1 MVALQRA
8 QKRMLSAII
17 SGSLAVALAVAG
29 TPANADVTTVSVD
42 SLRTGW
48 DGNEPNLSPAWV
60 TASDFGKQFA
70 TQLDGQIYA
79 QPIVAGG
86 MLIVANESNQVYG
99 LDPATGTQKWQ
110 RSLGAAW
117 PATTLGCGD
126 LAPNVGATST
136 PVYDP
141 ATSAVYVTT
150 KVNDGPDAAHPS
162 WYLHAL
168 DAQTGAEL
176 AGFPTKI
183 QGSPTNA
190 PTVAFNPETENQR
203 PGLLLLN
210 GVVYIAFGSTCDTP
224 PYTGFVVGV
233 NASTG
238 AQTTMWATESS
249 SSNGGGIWQSGGG
262 LASDGDGRILLATG
276 NGVAPAP
283 GPGEV
288 PPANLGESVVRL
300 AVNGDGS
307 LSPQS
312 FFSPYDNVTLN
323 QNDFDL
329 GSGAPMALPASF
341 GTSAHPH
348 LLVQVGKDGRIYLLD
363 IDHLGGAAQG
373 ANGTDAAVSV
383 AGPFEGVW
391 GHPAFWGGDGGY
403 VYVVGNGGPLRA
415 LAYSGGTT
423 PRLTSVG
430 TSTDSFGYTSG
441 SPVVT
446 SNGTTDGSALVWV
459 VYSSGPT
466 GANAELRAYDAVPT
480 NGVLNL
486 RYKFPIGD
494 AAKFS
499 VVATDAGHVY
509 VGTRDGV
516 VYAVG
521 RPTTALLQATPYSF
535 ADTAVGSTT
544 KATAQVTAN
553 SSFTLNSISTTAPF
567 GVTSPAAPVTLNKG
581 DTYAVPVSFTPT
593 TWGTAS
599 GTVTFTTDHG
609 TAVMSMT
616 GRGTQAGLG
625 ASPASLDFGS
635 VTTGSGRQLGVQI
648 VNTGTTPETINS
660 VTAPGAPF
668 TVDPSSQ
675 PATGTTLAPGAAATI
690 SVTFTPTAAGTFN
703 DTLTVAGSD
712 GTVSVPITG
721 TAIVGSP
728 HLSITPTTVDYGI
741 VAPGKSVTQNFTIS
755 NTGSAPLTITKAK
768 APTGV
773 FSTTTPLAEGQ
784 VLQPGDGL
792 TQSVTFTPTDVYPAQ
807 ASYEITGN
815 DGQSDQ
821 YVTLQ
826 GNQDPITAHYNAMG
840 GWQSSGL
847 GFVVSSQYATANG
860 GKAQDFT
867 NGTIYWSAATGA
879 WSVKGAIRDHYNAV
893 GGPGGFL
900 GYPTTDETTTP
911 DGVGRYNHFQHDGSI
926 YWTPNTGAWSIH
938 GAIQDKWAS
947 MGWEAG
953 VMGYPTTDETGTPDG
968 VGRFNH
974 FTGTGAS
981 SIYWSPNTGA
991 HSVIGA
997 IHAEWAATGWERG
1010 PMGYPVTDENV
1021 TPDGYGRYNHFSKAG
1036 SIYWTPSTG
1045 AHAVYGAI
1053 RGLWASMGWER
1064 SWLGYPTSGEF
1075 SVPGGRRTNFQNGYI
1090 FWNAVNGATNAYG
1103 Y

>member
-1 MVALQRA
+1 MAALQRA
-8 QKRMLSAII
+8 PKRMLSVII
-17 SGSLAVALAVAG
+17 SGLLVVALAIAG
-29 TPANADVTTVSVD
+29 PPATADVTTVSVD

-48 DGNEPNLSPAWV
+48 DDNESNLSPAWV
-60 TASDFGKQFA
+60 TASDFGQQFA
-70 TQLDGQIYA
+70 RQLDGQIYA

-86 MLIVANESNQVYG
+86 TLIVATEKNQVYG

-110 RSLGAAW
+110 RSLGAPW
-117 PATTLGCGD
+117 PAATLGCGD
-126 LAPNVGATST
+126 LTPNIGVTST

-141 ATSAVYVTT
+141 ATGAVYLTT
-150 KVNDGPDAAHPS
+150 KINDGPDAAHPN

-168 DAQTGAEL
+168 NAQTGADM
-176 AGFPTKI
+176 ADFPTKI

-190 PTVAFNPETENQR
+190 PTVVFNPETENQR

-224 PYTGFVVGV
+224 PYTGFVIGV

-262 LASDGDGRILLATG
+262 LTSDGDGRILFATG

-283 GPGEV
+283 GPGDT

-300 AVNGDGS
+300 AVNADGS

-323 QNDFDL
+323 QDDFDL
-329 GSGAPMALPASF
+329 GSGGPMALPASF
-341 GTSAHPH
+341 GTTAHPH
-348 LLVQVGKDGRIYLLD
+348 LVVQVGKDGRIYLLD
-363 IDHLGGAAQG
+363 ADHLGGSAQG
-373 ANGTDAAVSV
+373 TNGTDAAVSV
-383 AGPFEGVW
+383 AGPFEGAW

-415 LAYSGGTT
+415 LAYSGGAT

-430 TSTDSFGYTSG
+430 TSTDTFGYTSG

-446 SNGTTDGSALVWV
+446 SSGSTDGSALVWV

-466 GANAELRAYDAVPT
+466 GAGAELRAYDAVPT
-480 NGVLNL
+480 NGVLKL
-486 RYKFPIGD
+486 RYKFPIGN

-499 VVATDAGHVY
+499 VVATDSGHVY

-521 RPTTALLQATPYSF
+521 RPTTALLQSSPYTF
-535 ADTAVGSTT
+535 ADTAVDTT
-544 KATAQVTAN
+544 AHATVQVTAN
-553 SSFTLNSISTTAPF
+553 SSFTLTGIAATAPF
-567 GVTSPAAPVTLNKG
+567 AATSPTSPVTLTKG
-581 DTYAVPVSFTPT
+581 DVYTVPVSFTPT

-599 GTVTFTTDHG
+599 GTLTFTTDHG
-609 TAVMSMT
+609 TAAMSLT
-616 GRGTQAGLG
+616 GRGTQAGVG
-625 ASPASLDFGS
+625 ASPTSLNFGS
-635 VTTGSGRQLGVQI
+635 VTTGSARQLGVQI
-648 VNTGTTPETINS
+648 VNTGTAPETINS
-660 VTAPGAPF
+660 VTVPGAPF

-675 PATGTTLAPGAAATI
+675 PAAGTTLAPGAATTI

-703 DTLTVAGSD
+703 DTLTVAGSA

-721 TAIVGSP
+721 TAVVGSP
-728 HLSITPTTVDYGI
+728 HLSITPTTVDYGM
-741 VAPGKSVTQNFTIS
+741 VAVGQSVTQNFTIS

-768 APTGV
+768 APTGA
-773 FSTTTPLAEGQ
+773 FSTTAPLAEGQ
-784 VLQPGDGL
+784 VLQPDEQI
-792 TQSVTFTPTDVYPAQ
+792 TQSVTFTPTDAYPAR

-821 YVTLQ
+821 YVTLL
-826 GNQDPITAHYNAMG
+826 GNQDPISAHYNAMG
-840 GWQSSGL
+840 GWQNSGL
-847 GFVVSSQYATANG
+847 GFVVSDQYPTANG

-867 NGTIYWSAATGA
+867 NGTIYWSAQTGA
-879 WSVKGAIRDHYNAV
+879 WSVKGAIRDHYNSL

-911 DGVGRYNHFQHDGSI
+911 DGAGRYNHFQNHGSI
-926 YWTPNTGAWSIH
+926 YWTPNMGAWSIH
-938 GAIQDKWAS
+938 GAIRDKWAS

-981 SIYWSPNTGA
+981 SIYWTPNTGA
-991 HSVIGA
+991 HAVIGA
-997 IHAEWAATGWERG
+997 IHAEWAATGWELG
-1010 PMGYPVTDENV
+1010 PMGYPITDETV
-1021 TPDGYGRYNHFSKAG
+1021 TPDGYGRYNHFSHGG

-1045 AHAVYGAI
+1045 AHVVYGAI

-1064 SWLGYPTSGEF
+1064 SWLGYPTSDEF
-1075 SVPGGRRTNFQNGYI
+1075 SVPGGRRNNFQNGYV
-1090 FWNAVNGATNAYG
+1090 FWNAANGTTNAYG